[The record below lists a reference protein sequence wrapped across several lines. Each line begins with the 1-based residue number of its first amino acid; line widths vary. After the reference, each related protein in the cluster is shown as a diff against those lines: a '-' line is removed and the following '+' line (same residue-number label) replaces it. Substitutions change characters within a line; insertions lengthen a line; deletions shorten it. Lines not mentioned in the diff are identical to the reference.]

1 MTNGEAGAL
10 FRSRDREPELRQ
22 ADAVIDQHLFKKWR
36 LPDEFG
42 VLLRSAVAHDTFNA
56 GAVVPGTIE
65 EHDLS
70 GSGKVIH
77 IALEVPLGAFL
88 LRRLLQS
95 YHPRTSGI
103 EMFHEA
109 LDGATLASCIPAL
122 EHDHVPVVIALR
134 PLLQLQQFD
143 LEQTFLLLILVAGH
157 AMVVGVVLPPGV
169 HRGAR
174 RIHQYW
180 IVVVIVVNSEVV
192 ELSSHGR
199 KLTFQSDARVTTR

>member
-1 MTNGEAGAL
+1 
-10 FRSRDREPELRQ
+10 
-22 ADAVIDQHLFKKWR
+22 
-36 LPDEFG
+36 
-42 VLLRSAVAHDTFNA
+42 
-56 GAVVPGTIE
+56 
-65 EHDLS
+65 
-70 GSGKVIH
+70 
-77 IALEVPLGAFL
+77 
-88 LRRLLQS
+88 
-95 YHPRTSGI
+95 
-103 EMFHEA
+103 MFHEA

-157 AMVVGVVLPPGV
+157 AMFVGVVLPPGV